1 MHHDIVLE
9 KLIFD
14 LLAPRVRGGGGK
26 ISATM
31 VLHFVIPFDLICKMT
46 MFGES

>member
-14 LLAPRVRGGGGK
+14 LLAPRFRGVGK

-31 VLHFVIPFDLICKMT
+31 VLHFVIPFDLICNMT
-46 MFGES
+46 MFGKS